1 MAYSSY
7 FIQRTAHFNNR
18 LEEKYIHQYHQQQK
32 NQEIVSYCLELTK
45 LSHRLIIT
53 SNCKGNGYKLKDAS
67 METARVETVVGK
79 DVKAIYRILVA
90 VVAVALIMQAVVLIN
105 VEAVILIM
113 VVRVMVII
121 VIIN

>member
-18 LEEKYIHQYHQQQK
+18 LEEKYIHQYRQQQK

-53 SNCKGNGYKLKDAS
+53 SNSKGNGYKLKDAS
-67 METARVETVVGK
+67 METARVETVVAK
-79 DVKAIYRILVA
+79 DVKVIYRILVA

-113 VVRVMVII
+113 VVQVMVII